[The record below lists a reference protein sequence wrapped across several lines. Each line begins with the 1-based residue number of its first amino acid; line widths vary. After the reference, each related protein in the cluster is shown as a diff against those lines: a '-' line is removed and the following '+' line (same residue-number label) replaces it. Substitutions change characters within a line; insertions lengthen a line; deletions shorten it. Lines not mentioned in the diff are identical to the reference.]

1 MAADRLNRKSLKLSI
16 TEKEIEIMVEIIEE
30 MTLEDELKDILD
42 RNTALNFRIRQGEAA
57 KDELEKNKKRMKE
70 IMKKLMEV

>member
-1 MAADRLNRKSLKLSI
+1 MII

-30 MTLEDELKDILD
+30 TTLEDELKDILD

-57 KDELEKNKKRMKE
+57 KVELEKNKKRMHE
-70 IMKKLMEV
+70 IMQKLMEV